1 MMSQIEVKE
10 LVQHL
15 PDVIA
20 AIANGEEV
28 ILTDAEAP
36 IARLVKIE
44 NEPRD
49 RVPGSAIGLVEI
61 SPDFDEPIDH
71 LFEVYEDTD

>member
-20 AIANGEEV
+20 AIASGEEV

-36 IARLVKIE
+36 IAKLVKIE
-44 NEPRD
+44 IEPVGRI
-49 RVPGSAIGLVEI
+49 PGSAVGLFTM
-61 SPDFDEPIDH
+61 SDDFDEPIDE
-71 LFEVYEDTD
+71 LFEVYKEAD